1 MLLRFLKVLLY
12 VFIWIL
18 FPTIF
23 KGKRNIPKGKVIFV
37 CNHTSNMDCIIVEMS
52 AWKEKFY
59 LAKKE
64 LFKSKLVG
72 GFLKRMN
79 TIPIERGKTDLTAIK
94 TSLKLLNKEKAI
106 VIFPEGTRNKTNEA
120 LGEVKSGA
128 AMFAIKAKAPIV
140 PIWIK
145 KKPRIFCLN
154 YLRFGKPFTL
164 EQFYDKKL
172 DNEVLDQAGQIIG
185 EKLLENKI

>member
-12 VFIWIL
+12 VFIWL
-18 FPTIF
+18 MFPTIY
-23 KGKRNIPKGKVIFV
+23 KGKKNIPKGRTIFI
-37 CNHTSNMDCIIVEMS
+37 CNHTSNIDSIIVEMS
-52 AWKEKFY
+52 CWKEKHY

-64 LFKSKLVG
+64 LYRAKFVG
-72 GFLKRMN
+72 GFLKKMN

-94 TSLKLLNKEKAI
+94 TCLKLLNKEKAL
-106 VIFPEGTRNKTNEA
+106 VIFPEGTRNKTEEA

-145 KKPRIFCLN
+145 KKPRLFCLN
-154 YLRFGKPFTL
+154 TLRFGKPFTL

-172 DNEVLDQAGQIIG
+172 NNEVLDEAGKIIG